1 MVHSPKND
9 DIIRHL
15 YAIALTKEMFN
26 HIQGY
31 YLINHQIMMIQLKT
45 KKEPFIFFF
54 KYMFQTL
61 LTMLI
66 KCRNLI
72 PCQEKVN

>member
-1 MVHSPKND
+1 MMIYT
-9 DIIRHL
+9 DI
-15 YAIALTKEMFN
+15 YATALIKEMFN

-31 YLINHQIMMIQLKT
+31 YLINQQIMIIQLKT

-66 KCRNLI
+66 KKKNTM
-72 PCQEKVN
+72 